1 MSDVQLKCPAC
12 GAPINFDVPSGKMK
26 CNFCGAMFSVEEVN
40 QFNGISAA
48 NQELNSAY
56 QAQKAGSQPPIP
68 PPVPPGQQADPTL
81 PAQTNSEGAPLPP
94 AGAAAP
100 APQKGWVEP
109 PPIYMDEA
117 TGQQMAQFECDSCGG
132 EIIGS
137 PDMVSAKCPWCNNNF
152 VATGQLVRTR
162 VPDRMIPF
170 GMTKEQ
176 ALAAFKKEAS
186 RLKLTPNAF
195 KHASVDDIQG
205 VYVPYWLY
213 DASVSGMADFECE
226 RTKSWSDSD
235 YTYTQHDV
243 YQVSRSGNIAY
254 LDVPVSGTSKV
265 TEDLTESIE
274 PFDYSTS
281 VGFSPAYLTGFMT
294 NKYDV
299 EAEEANPRALARMKS
314 SAKDVLRKSVTGY
327 DSVNMTNSV
336 FEPAFG
342 ELEYVFLPVWLLNV
356 DFQGKNY
363 NYAMNGQTGKFVG
376 TFPVSTAKYWGGL
389 IGIATVLAAVVGSVF
404 IPFVMPWILN

>member
-1 MSDVQLKCPAC
+1 MSDLQLKCPAC

-48 NQELNSAY
+48 NQQLNAAY
-56 QAQKAGSQPPIP
+56 QAQKEGTQPPP
-68 PPVPPGQQADPTL
+68 APGSPSGQQTDLPL
-81 PAQTNSEGAPLPP
+81 PAQPATESGPVPP

-100 APQKGWVEP
+100 VPQTGWVEP
-109 PPIYMDEA
+109 PPTYMDEA

-176 ALAAFKKEAS
+176 ALATFKKEAS
-186 RLKLTPNAF
+186 RLKLAPNAF
-195 KHASVDDIQG
+195 QHASVDDIQG
-205 VYVPYWLY
+205 VYIPYWLY
-213 DASVSGMADFECE
+213 DASVYGTAEFECE
-226 RTKSWSDSD
+226 RRRTWSDSD
-235 YTYTQHDV
+235 YTYTEHDV

-299 EAEEANPRALARMKS
+299 EAEEANPRALDRMRH
-314 SAKDVLRKSVTGY
+314 SAEDVLRDSVTGY
-327 DSVNMTNSV
+327 DSVNLTSSA

-376 TFPVSTAKYWGGL
+376 TFPVSKAKYWGGL
-389 IGIATVLAAVVGSVF
+389 IGIATALAAVVGSVF
-404 IPFVMPWILN
+404 IPFIMPWFFD

>member
-26 CNFCGAMFSVEEVN
+26 CNFCSAMFSVEEVN

-48 NQELNSAY
+48 NQELDAAY
-56 QAQKAGSQPPIP
+56 QAQKVGAQPPPPPGSQPAEQTDSSLAVPTNDEGASIP
-68 PPVPPGQQADPTL
+68 P
-81 PAQTNSEGAPLPP
+81 S
-94 AGAAAP
+94 GAAAP
-100 APQKGWVEP
+100 TPQTGWVEP
-109 PPIYMDEA
+109 PATYMDEA

-213 DASVSGMADFECE
+213 DASVSGMANFECE
-226 RTKSWSDSD
+226 RTSSWSDSD
-235 YTYTQHDV
+235 YNYTKHDV

-265 TEDLTESIE
+265 TADLTESIE

-299 EAEEANPRALARMKS
+299 EAEEANPRALDRMRH
-314 SAKDVLRKSVTGY
+314 SAKDVLRDSVTGY
-327 DSVNMTNSV
+327 DSVKMTNSA

-356 DFQGKNY
+356 DFAGKNY

-376 TFPVSTAKYWGGL
+376 TFPVSKAKYWGGL
-389 IGIATVLAAVVGSVF
+389 IGIATALATVLGSVF
-404 IPFVMPWILN
+404 IPFIMPWFLD